1 MYLDLE
7 KENNVNGYKVTS
19 KKNGNSIFIPASG
32 FYVDNEYYGSGL
44 SGYYWASSCNEEL
57 LEGYAGA
64 FGVVSD
70 EPYLT
75 DFEKYAGLP
84 VRPVVA
90 E

>member
-1 MYLDLE
+1 MGATG
-7 KENNVNGYKVTS
+7 KWATMNVG
-19 KKNGNSIFIPASG
+19 A
-32 FYVDNEYYGSGL
+32 E
-44 SGYYWASSCNEEL
+44 SS
-57 LEGYAGA
+57 EGIAGA
-64 FGVVSD
+64 FGIVSD

>member
-1 MYLDLE
+1 MPRVSRLFQHPGIDGHE
-7 KENNVNGYKVTS
+7 FVDMGAAGKWATMNVG
-19 KKNGNSIFIPASG
+19 A
-32 FYVDNEYYGSGL
+32 E
-44 SGYYWASSCNEEL
+44 SS
-57 LEGYAGA
+57 EGIAGA
-64 FGVVSD
+64 FGIVSD